1 MVGRKTIFLTLSRA
15 EIRIAR
21 DIESAF
27 SSTHANRQHAVLL
40 PVERQCKQ
48 IFSRISC
55 NSMQQKATC
64 FYVGFEQRCH
74 NTEIFVANSFT
85 DTTLGT

>member
-1 MVGRKTIFLTLSRA
+1 MVSQKTIFLTFSRA

-27 SSTHANRQHAVLL
+27 SSTHANGQHAVLL
-40 PVERQCKQ
+40 PVEQQSNQ
-48 IFSRISC
+48 ILSRISY

-74 NTEIFVANSFT
+74 NTG
-85 DTTLGT
+85 DL